1 MLCKVLRANIALR
14 LIFFL
19 TNAIPK
25 SLLPTGPPP
34 SNIKKSDP
42 RNSKYHSYPI
52 STHGFSTSVPLSLNF
67 RINTLKP
74 SQSVKISHQILSHLT
89 SQHHTLSCGE
99 VLRLPCP
106 NLLATLQLSISKL
119 VDYYHFT
126 PPPGGPGGD
135 VFLSPKKGYKAS
147 KPSSL
152 DHVSFLRNHYGL
164 RHERK
169 MIINWDS

>member
-126 PPPGGPGGD
+126 PPLEVLEVMFSYPLKRDIKPA
-135 VFLSPKKGYKAS
+135 SPQVWTMFPFCGITM
-147 KPSSL
+147 
-152 DHVSFLRNHYGL
+152 V
-164 RHERK
+164 
-169 MIINWDS
+169 